1 MNEAQFRQQME
12 TACHAAEARLAE
24 FFTQQGLQEAM
35 RYSLMAG
42 GKRIRPILTM
52 QFCLA
57 AGGTAEQGL
66 DFGCGVEML
75 HTYSLIHDDL
85 PCMDNDDLRRGKP
98 TNHVVY
104 GECTATLA
112 GDALQAEA
120 FRTILSA
127 ELPVDVRAECARLLA
142 EAAGEN
148 GICGG
153 QQLDMEGEGKV
164 LTREELM
171 DINDR
176 KTSAMI
182 HAACLMGVTCGGG
195 DAQQRA
201 AAAQYAKALGLA
213 FQIRDDMLDVI
224 STEAELGKP
233 IGSDAREGKNTFM
246 ALYGLERCSAYV
258 HELSEEAAAVVDGA
272 FADSA
277 FLQQLAR
284 SLADRKN

>member
-1 MNEAQFRQQME
+1 MDYQTQYQEYKAL
-12 TACHAAEARLAE
+12 ADAALNTYFADTTVSYHRL
-24 FFTQQGLQEAM
+24 LEAM
-35 RYSLMAG
+35 HYSLTAG
-42 GKRIRPILTM
+42 GKRLRPVLVLA
-52 QFCLA
+52 FCA
-57 AGGTAEQGL
+57 ACGGDVRAAL
-66 DFGCGVEML
+66 PIACAVEMV

-85 PCMDNDDLRRGKP
+85 P
-98 TNHVVY
+98 V
-104 GECTATLA
+104 E
-112 GDALQAEA
+112 
-120 FRTILSA
+120 
-127 ELPVDVRAECARLLA
+127 VRAECARLLA
-142 EAAGEN
+142 EAAGES

-164 LTREELM
+164 LTKEELM

-195 DAQQRA
+195 NAQQRA

-258 HELSEEAAAVVDGA
+258 HELSEEAAAAVDGV

-277 FLQQLAR
+277 FLRQLAR